1 MGEKTYNIKRSFSD
15 LNIIYIGNFIDFLE
29 FGLFTALLPFLSKD
43 LLGQYDPHFRAELG
57 YLAVYIGFMGRPIGA
72 FFLGKLGDLYG
83 SQRLLVFSVLGIS
96 IISLIV
102 AFLPSSNPYIIPMVL
117 VCRFLQGVFTGA
129 EYSAV
134 VICSTQTKTTHTSYR
149 SVAFMTASGILGVA
163 VAQLIAF
170 LLSLIDSPMVSWR
183 HAFVA
188 VSVIGFITFLKRAL
202 SYQSNWQPL
211 SRQSVSL
218 RPYIPEIMMI
228 VVLVGFANSMF
239 YLVNTFIN
247 NYKMIINT
255 NLVAS
260 QFLLNLIST
269 AFFAF
274 SVVCWAFYLERNK
287 YPPVKLMK
295 LGMFIMALL
304 LGPLFY
310 AYVQGLSLWASVL
323 IQMVFII
330 GMQLF
335 TLVSIS
341 FVPRIFPEAIR
352 IQACGLSFNLGI
364 SLLGGSFP
372 YISLCLTEATHN
384 LYMPAVYTF
393 LLIVLGHVSLKY
405 LMSRQNSRSNFHLA
419 AFPNCDDKNSGKKLS
434 MSL

>member
-1 MGEKTYNIKRSFSD
+1 MGENPYNIKRSFSD

-43 LLGQYDPHFRAELG
+43 LLSQYDPHFRAELG

-72 FFLGKLGDLYG
+72 FFLGKLGDLHG

-96 IISLIV
+96 ITSLMV
-102 AFLPSSNPYIIPMVL
+102 AFLPNASPHIVSMVL
-117 VCRFLQGVFTGA
+117 VCRFLQGIFTGA

-134 VICSTQTKTTHTSYR
+134 VICSTNRKNTNNSYR

-170 LLSLIDSPMVSWR
+170 VLSLIDSPVLSWR
-183 HAFVA
+183 HAFVI
-188 VSVIGFITFLKRAL
+188 VSLIGFVTFLKRAL
-202 SYQSNWQPL
+202 SYQHQPL
-211 SRQSVSL
+211 SAPQPAVSL
-218 RPYIPEIMMI
+218 KPYFPEIIMI
-228 VVLVGFANSMF
+228 VVLVGLANSMF

-247 NYKMIINT
+247 NYKMIIST

-269 AFFAF
+269 ASFALII
-274 SVVCWAFYLERNK
+274 VCWALYLEKKR
-287 YPPVKLMK
+287 YSPARLMK
-295 LGMFIMALL
+295 VGLLVMALL

-310 AYVQGLSLWASVL
+310 AYVQGLSLWINIL
-323 IQMVFII
+323 IQMIFIA

-341 FVPRIFPEAIR
+341 FVPRLFPEAIKV
-352 IQACGLSFNLGI
+352 QACGVSFNLGI

-372 YISLCLTEATHN
+372 YISLCLTEASHN
-384 LYMPAVYTF
+384 LYMPIVYTF
-393 LLIVLGHVSLKY
+393 LLLILGNISLRYLISRQSLKNELENISCDYDNKSDGKKVSVSL
-405 LMSRQNSRSNFHLA
+405 
-419 AFPNCDDKNSGKKLS
+419 
-434 MSL
+434 